1 MVYQKYST
9 GKANMSINITG
20 LDHVGFSVSNMDT
33 SIDFYKILLQSDPI
47 MRRFYPEQYVATV
60 VGDDKIAMDAA
71 FFKIGSSNVIL
82 ELLEYQIPPNARVDM
97 ETYNVGNGHL
107 CLIVD
112 DLDAEYERLMPHKMA
127 FRSPKAI
134 SIPIGPYKGGKAC
147 YLRDPDGISIELL
160 QPPIS
165 GNPDFSGDKG

>member
-1 MVYQKYST
+1 MNEMTSKFRLLHTMIRV
-9 GKANMSINITG
+9 M
-20 LDHVGFSVSNMDT
+20 DMDT

-60 VGDDKIAMDAA
+60 VGYDKIAMDAA